1 MELQLF
7 GINHKTSNVSEREQ
21 FIINESSQIL
31 LDSFLKEKFKD
42 RIDSFFAISTCNRT
56 EVYLVA
62 EPGLAKN
69 IFKETI
75 NFFGTKGIPSK
86 SFYFLF
92 NQDALI
98 HMCKVASGIDSQV
111 LGEQEIL
118 GQFKKAIKIAK
129 NNNIAKPK
137 LLSYTKK
144 VIEIVK
150 RVRTKTDIG
159 LNPLSVSG
167 LSLNLVKNIFEDP
180 QSQNILVLGAGSL
193 AHAII
198 DELIKKG
205 ITNISA
211 VNRSIKKITITDG
224 FEIIPSSLD
233 QLHNELEKADIV
245 IASAATDLPLIGK
258 GSIENALRARRNKP
272 MLLID
277 LSVPRNIEEEIKN
290 IEQAYLFSIDDIEK
304 ITQDNYGQRVIE
316 AEKALNII
324 VIESQKALSSIQE
337 KLFKDET
344 QHKLE
349 LFLNQLSDEE
359 IERFKSAEDLKQ
371 MLMNIAII
379 KSIREV
385 VAQLNGKSVFKVL
398 KFESGVHRVQRVPE
412 TESQGRIHTS
422 TCTVA
427 ILPEVEE
434 VQDIAIDK
442 NDLRVDTFRAS
453 GAGGQHV
460 NKTDSAVRL
469 THIPSGLVV
478 ECQDGRS
485 QHKNKEKALSLLASK
500 LKQQEIESQQES
512 IASER
517 KILVGTGDRSEK
529 IRTYNFP
536 QGRMTDHRIKLTQH
550 NLDQIMDGDIKTICD
565 ALLAENQLAMLSQLE
580 SE

>member
-1 MELQLF
+1 M
-7 GINHKTSNVSEREQ
+7 
-21 FIINESSQIL
+21 
-31 LDSFLKEKFKD
+31 
-42 RIDSFFAISTCNRT
+42 
-56 EVYLVA
+56 
-62 EPGLAKN
+62 
-69 IFKETI
+69 
-75 NFFGTKGIPSK
+75 
-86 SFYFLF
+86 
-92 NQDALI
+92 
-98 HMCKVASGIDSQV
+98 
-111 LGEQEIL
+111 
-118 GQFKKAIKIAK
+118 
-129 NNNIAKPK
+129 
-137 LLSYTKK
+137 
-144 VIEIVK
+144 
-150 RVRTKTDIG
+150 
-159 LNPLSVSG
+159 SVSG

-258 GSIENALRARRNKP
+258 GSIENALRVRRNKP

-379 KSIREV
+379 KSENKNFIK
-385 VAQLNGKSVFKVL
+385 A
-398 KFESGVHRVQRVPE
+398 P
-412 TESQGRIHTS
+412 
-422 TCTVA
+422 
-427 ILPEVEE
+427 
-434 VQDIAIDK
+434 DIKNID
-442 NDLRVDTFRAS
+442 S
-453 GAGGQHV
+453 
-460 NKTDSAVRL
+460 
-469 THIPSGLVV
+469 HI
-478 ECQDGRS
+478 
-485 QHKNKEKALSLLASK
+485 
-500 LKQQEIESQQES
+500 IESMFKRYIQN
-512 IASER
+512 A
-517 KILVGTGDRSEK
+517 
-529 IRTYNFP
+529 
-536 QGRMTDHRIKLTQH
+536 
-550 NLDQIMDGDIKTICD
+550 
-565 ALLAENQLAMLSQLE
+565 
-580 SE
+580 